1 MAVINPAAYGNGT
14 AIPTIS
20 PAAYPGTAFG
30 QPTYNPYQPTQ
41 AQDPNGNT
49 IKFVR
54 GINEAATYPAD
65 KPVLLLDATE
75 PVFYIKDHS
84 SLRVFDY
91 TERNQNANNGT
102 EYVTKKEFD
111 ELKKLIDELTK

>member
-1 MAVINPAAYGNGT
+1 MAVINPTSYT
-14 AIPTIS
+14 
-20 PAAYPGTAFG
+20 GTAFS
-30 QPTYNPYQPTQ
+30 QPTYTPYQQ

-65 KPVLLLDATE
+65 KPVLLFDATE